1 MRVDFYQLSS
11 DPAEVAIRKI
21 ATKASETGERMLVV
35 SGDDAQLMR
44 IGEALWAADGSFLA
58 HGLAGG
64 PHQDRQ
70 PILLSDRADPAN
82 GARLIALADGIW
94 RDEALGFDRA
104 LLMFDS
110 ATLEAARATWRALD
124 TAEGVERAYWR
135 QDGGRWIKAA

>member
-21 ATKASETGERMLVV
+21 ATKACEKGERMLVV
-35 SGDDAQLMR
+35 SADDAQLMR
-44 IGEALWAADGSFLA
+44 IDEALWAAEDSFLA

-70 PILLSDRADPAN
+70 PILLSDRTDPAN
-82 GARLIALADGIW
+82 GARLIALADGVW

-104 LLMFDS
+104 LLMFDE
-110 ATLEAARATWRALD
+110 ATVEAARVTWRGLD
-124 TAEGVERAYWR
+124 T
-135 QDGGRWIKAA
+135 